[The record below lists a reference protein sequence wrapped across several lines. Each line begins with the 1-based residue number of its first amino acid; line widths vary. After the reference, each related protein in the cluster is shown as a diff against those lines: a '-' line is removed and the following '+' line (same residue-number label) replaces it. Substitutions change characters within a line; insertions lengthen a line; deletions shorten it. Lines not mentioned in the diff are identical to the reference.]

1 MSAGLR
7 GLPIPGT
14 LRARAPPARTRMLPP
29 AASASQSSSPSAFLY
44 VLLYSQSEMEA
55 DVLAHEHSA
64 HAEHLALLAAR
75 ARALKRDNE
84 EAAFRYQ
91 EVMHCTPRHSK
102 SGGTVPALCA
112 AGWQLKSGGLLV
124 AEYLLFGAEDFPT
137 RLQTNCVSRNCSFD
151 EQSEHFAGGA
161 QNTRITVSPAVR
173 PFEFAAGAQQ
183 CSLTA
188 Y

>member
-1 MSAGLR
+1 
-7 GLPIPGT
+7 
-14 LRARAPPARTRMLPP
+14 MLPP

-91 EVMHCTPRHSK
+91 EVRRCTPRHSK
-102 SGGTVPALCA
+102 SGGTVPVMCA

-124 AEYLLFGAEDFPT
+124 AEYFFPRDFKRIVSHEIV
-137 RLQTNCVSRNCSFD
+137 RLTNK
-151 EQSEHFAGGA
+151 A
-161 QNTRITVSPAVR
+161 NTLP
-173 PFEFAAGAQQ
+173 AGA
-183 CSLTA
+183 LKTRGLL
-188 Y
+188 